1 MTRELLPE
9 PHRASL
15 LRSMREATPRC
26 YAQVATVEHRA
37 YRVVPQLRTITL
49 HHVEELDV
57 LAFSTSKLSAK
68 WSQLRA
74 SPRLAGVFFDARRY
88 LQFRWEGPVEL
99 ADVATPAHADLLRRM
114 WLRLGPGVRSFTWE
128 DYCRSVLGVAPSFD
142 PAEPCPIEGL
152 VLCRPDA
159 WDILRFDVGDYG
171 CSDRVVL
178 TWSGSAWS
186 QVDAPPQRRA
196 EPGP

>member
-1 MTRELLPE
+1 MTRVLLPE
-9 PHRASL
+9 PHRASF
-15 LRSMREATPRC
+15 LRSMREATPLC

-37 YRVVPQLRTITL
+37 YRATPQVRTVTL

-74 SPRLAGVFFDARRY
+74 SPRLAGVFFDARRH
-88 LQFRWEGPVEL
+88 LQFRWEGPAEL
-99 ADVATPAHADLLRRM
+99 ADVATPAHSDLLRRM
-114 WLRLGPGVRSFTWE
+114 WLRLSPGARAVTWGE
-128 DYCRSVLGVAPSFD
+128 YCRSVLGVAPSFD

-159 WDILRFDVGDYG
+159 WDLLRFDVEDE
-171 CSDRVVL
+171 SRSERVAL
-178 TWSGSAWS
+178 TWSGSAWR
-186 QVDAPPQRRA
+186 QVDDDSRHSRF
-196 EPGP
+196 E